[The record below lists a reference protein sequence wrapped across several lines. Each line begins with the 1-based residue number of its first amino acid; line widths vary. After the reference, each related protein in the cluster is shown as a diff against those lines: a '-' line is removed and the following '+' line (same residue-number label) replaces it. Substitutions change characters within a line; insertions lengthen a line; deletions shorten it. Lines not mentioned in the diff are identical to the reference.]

1 MAHKGVTIWFTG
13 LSGAGKSTIAEILD
27 PKLREIGMKV
37 ESLDG
42 DVIRTNLS
50 KGLGFSKEDRDLN
63 VLRVGFVCDLLTRN
77 GVVVIASLISPYEEI
92 RQKNRALI
100 GNYIEV
106 HVATPID
113 ECANRD
119 PKGLYKKAYAGEIKG
134 FTGIDDPYEDPVNPE
149 IVLDTL
155 NNTPEQC
162 ADIVIKYMIEK
173 GYLPS
178 GERSEDSVYSEEEEA
193 EVKKRLEDLGYI

>member
-1 MAHKGVTIWFTG
+1 MAHKGVTLWLTG

-42 DVIRTNLS
+42 DVIRTNLG

-77 GVVVIASLISPYEEI
+77 GVVVIASLISPYAEI
-92 RQKNRALI
+92 RQKNRELI
-100 GNYIEV
+100 GDFIEV
-106 HVATPID
+106 FVSTPIE

-134 FTGIDDPYEDPVNPE
+134 FTGIDDPYEAPTTAE
-149 IVLDTL
+149 IVLDTQK
-155 NNTPEQC
+155 NTAEEC
-162 ADIVIKYMIEK
+162 ADIIIKYMIEK

-178 GERSEDSVYSEEEEA
+178 GERGADSVYTEEEEA

>member
-1 MAHKGVTIWFTG
+1 MAHKGVTLWLTG
-13 LSGAGKSTIAEILD
+13 LSGAGKSTIADILD

-42 DVIRTNLS
+42 DVIRTNLG

-77 GVVVIASLISPYEEI
+77 GVVVIASLISPYAEI
-92 RQKNRALI
+92 RQKNRELI
-100 GNYIEV
+100 GDFIEV
-106 HVATPID
+106 FVSTPIE
-113 ECANRD
+113 ECAKRD

-134 FTGIDDPYEDPVNPE
+134 FTGIDDPYEAPTTAE
-149 IVLDTL
+149 IVLDTQK
-155 NNTPEQC
+155 NTAEEC

-178 GERSEDSVYSEEEEA
+178 GERAEDSVYSEEEEA